1 MSAIRKLLPA
11 ERGPYRAHLLRLD
24 NADRYARFTGTV
36 SDEVI
41 AQHCESLDWT
51 RTTLLG
57 LFDRGEVR
65 GAVELCFD
73 RLLWPGAAEL
83 AISVE
88 KGFQGRGVGSTL
100 VRRSLSIAVN
110 RGIRQVHMMCL
121 SDNTRMR
128 ALSRRFGGQMER
140 DGGEFAITIDLPR
153 PSQFSLALEAFED
166 GAGAVNAV
174 LDSLPAVLKVA
185 A

>member
-11 ERGPYRAHLLRLD
+11 EFGQYRAHLLRLD
-24 NADRYARFTGTV
+24 KADRYARFTGTV
-36 SDEVI
+36 SDRIVVG
-41 AQHCESLDWT
+41 HCDSLDWT
-51 RTTLLG
+51 RTTLVG
-57 LFDRGEVR
+57 LFDRGELR

-88 KGFQGRGVGSTL
+88 KGLQGQGVGSTL
-100 VRRSLSIAVN
+100 VRRSLSIAAN
-110 RGIRQVHMMCL
+110 RGIRRVHMMCL
-121 SDNTRMR
+121 ADNSRMR
-128 ALSRRFGGQMER
+128 ALSRRFGGHMER
-140 DGGEFAITIDLPR
+140 DGGEFAITFDLPR
-153 PSQFSLALEAFED
+153 PSQFSLALEALED

-174 LDSLPAVLKVA
+174 LDGLPALLKA

>member
-11 ERGPYRAHLLRLD
+11 ERSHYCAHLLRLD
-24 NADRYARFTGTV
+24 KADRYARFTGTV
-36 SDEVI
+36 SDDVI
-41 AQHCESLDWT
+41 IKHCESLDWT

-57 LFDRGEVR
+57 LFDRGELR

-83 AISVE
+83 AVSVE
-88 KGFQGRGVGSTL
+88 TGFQGRGVGSTL
-100 VRRSLSIAVN
+100 VRRSLSIAAN
-110 RGIRQVHMMCL
+110 RGIRQVHLMCL

-128 ALSRRFGGQMER
+128 ALSRRFGGTMER
-140 DGGEFAITIDLPR
+140 DGGEFAITFDLPR
-153 PSQFSLALEAFED
+153 PSQVSLALEAFED

-174 LDSLPAVLKVA
+174 LDSLPAVLRVA